1 MPMHAQRRLPAL
13 AAVVAALLS
22 CLPFA
27 ARAGAGNPN
36 LSIIAQPRLVVT
48 GDPDEPSRDRPVWD
62 IGETEIML
70 DDYLNPFVRG
80 SVVFAYAEDEGL
92 GLEEG
97 YIDVVRGLPGALN
110 LRLGKW
116 RSGFGKLNPQHP
128 HMQPFAGRFGVLS
141 AFLPG
146 DEALNET
153 GLQASLRL
161 PAPGDIALTASV
173 DWLQGDSFR
182 RERPS
187 SGMETDPLEGAD
199 EDADRA
205 AEPRPAALARL
216 SAFAPLGDRSGLELG
231 LSATEGTNNVAAGTR
246 TRVIGCD
253 AKAKLWRGERSYVVL
268 QAEALK
274 LNREDAGW
282 DGAGYTS
289 AELDPWGWYAYADW
303 NLDPRWNVGAS
314 FEHWQQDLPDPDWNR
329 AVGLFA
335 GFALMEETTALRL
348 DWRHEQAAALPAEDE
363 PSAIDTVTL
372 RVVWSMGPHKAH
384 QF

>member
-1 MPMHAQRRLPAL
+1 
-13 AAVVAALLS
+13 
-22 CLPFA
+22 
-27 ARAGAGNPN
+27 
-36 LSIIAQPRLVVT
+36 
-48 GDPDEPSRDRPVWD
+48 
-62 IGETEIML
+62 
-70 DDYLNPFVRG
+70 
-80 SVVFAYAEDEGL
+80 
-92 GLEEG
+92 
-97 YIDVVRGLPGALN
+97 
-110 LRLGKW
+110 
-116 RSGFGKLNPQHP
+116 
-128 HMQPFAGRFGVLS
+128 VLS

-153 GLQASLRL
+153 GLQASMRL

-182 RERPS
+182 RERPT
-187 SGMETDPLEGAD
+187 SGMDTDPLEGAG
-199 EDADRA
+199 EDADHA

-246 TRVIGCD
+246 TRVIGFD

-303 NLDPRWNVGAS
+303 NLNPRWNVGAS
-314 FEHWQQDLPDPDWNR
+314 FERWQQDLPDPDWNR